1 MRLPSVFGQ
10 AVRQPLAIPKVVPGL
25 RSTLAGMAVGAALLA
40 ACTPAPGA
48 NPAIKLSLSPAP
60 VHLASAP
67 NVPGDPDNGRKLF
80 TDSKFYPPNGC
91 GSCHTL
97 LGYTTGTYPGAP
109 NLTNVSLRPTLAG
122 ETLQNN
128 PAQMKA
134 WIMDPPSQKRDARMP
149 KLNVSDQEATDLAAF
164 IYSLPYNPAQ

>member
-10 AVRQPLAIPKVVPGL
+10 AVRQLLSQYPGL
-25 RSTLAGMAVGAALLA
+25 RSKLTGMVLGAVLLAG
-40 ACTPAPGA
+40 CTPASGA
-48 NPAIKLSLSPAP
+48 NPAIKLSLSPVPMQLTP
-60 VHLASAP
+60 VP
-67 NVPGDPDNGRKLF
+67 NVPGDPNNGRKLF
-80 TDSKFYPPNGC
+80 TDSKFYPPSGC

-164 IYSLPYNPAQ
+164 IYSLPYNPGQ

>member
-1 MRLPSVFGQ
+1 MSQQHVQLTPVPS
-10 AVRQPLAIPKVVPGL
+10 
-25 RSTLAGMAVGAALLA
+25 
-40 ACTPAPGA
+40 
-48 NPAIKLSLSPAP
+48 
-60 VHLASAP
+60 
-67 NVPGDPDNGRKLF
+67 VPGDPNNGQKLF
-80 TDSKFYPPNGC
+80 TDSKFYPPSGC

-97 LGYTTGTYPGAP
+97 LGYTTGAYPGAP

-122 ETLQNN
+122 ETLQNT
-128 PAQMKA
+128 PAQLKA